1 MKPSTRSNNSRS
13 QVLKLT
19 LRESRCTRPTVVL
32 YSVYEFIPLRRCDFT
47 SFTSLTTWKQ
57 APLGNLL
64 SIQVSL
70 MRCAFKCVIP
80 HIITLCGRSRRSPG
94 PPYFSTKLRPEG
106 RKFFCLEIALPHPYL
121 RVWMTC
127 TPLLPP
133 LSQGLDLASTLR
145 YHHSP
150 LVRIARIGHFTVTD
164 GNDTGVDLVLIQPFL
179 LSYLNHVVLML
190 TGIFFKHNFY
200 KKLNNSHE
208 LKHTNHDLNKRWELG
223 HPLQRPV
230 RQWSSEF
237 WSQRNANVKGLIHG
251 GDGGISNS
259 VYWLLF
265 ACKDDLRLYSFV
277 IDCNHN
283 PWH

>member
-1 MKPSTRSNNSRS
+1 MKTGPSRQLALNPSVPNEMRF
-13 QVLKLT
+13 QVCDT
-19 LRESRCTRPTVVL
+19 SYYHTQWR
-32 YSVYEFIPLRRCDFT
+32 IQRR
-47 SFTSLTTWKQ
+47 
-57 APLGNLL
+57 G
-64 SIQVSL
+64 
-70 MRCAFKCVIP
+70 
-80 HIITLCGRSRRSPG
+80 PG
-94 PPYFSTKLRPEG
+94 GPPPPYFSTKLRPEEP
-106 RKFFCLEIALPHPYL
+106 KIFFFGDRPPPPLPKGLDDLHPL
-121 RVWMTC
+121 
-127 TPLLPP
+127 PPP

-190 TGIFFKHNFY
+190 TSIFFKHNFY

-208 LKHTNHDLNKRWELG
+208 LKHTNHDLNKTWELG

-237 WSQRNANVKGLIHG
+237 WSQRTANVKWLIRG
-251 GDGGISNS
+251 GGWGISNS

>member
-1 MKPSTRSNNSRS
+1 M
-13 QVLKLT
+13 LKLT
-19 LRESRCTRPTVVL
+19 LRESRWTRPTVVL
-32 YSVYEFIPLRRCDFT
+32 YSVYEFTPLRRYDFT

-64 SIQVSL
+64 SIQVYL
-70 MRCAFKCVIP
+70 MRCAFKYVIP
-80 HIITLCGRSRRSPG
+80 HIITLVADPQEGPGSPG
-94 PPYFSTKLRPEG
+94 PSPLIFRPNWG
-106 RKFFCLEIALPHPYL
+106 PKDRKKIFLETALPHPYL

-127 TPLLPP
+127 TPLPPP

-179 LSYLNHVVLML
+179 LSYLNHVVLVL
-190 TGIFFKHNFY
+190 TSIFFKYNFY

-208 LKHTNHDLNKRWELG
+208 LKHTNHDLNKTWELG
-223 HPLQRPV
+223 QPRQQPV

-237 WSQRNANVKGLIHG
+237 WSQRNANVKRLIRG
-251 GDGGISNS
+251 GGGVISNS

-277 IDCNHN
+277 IDCRYN

>member
-32 YSVYEFIPLRRCDFT
+32 YSVYEFTPLRRCDFT

-70 MRCAFKCVIP
+70 MRCAFKYVMWRIQ
-80 HIITLCGRSRRSPG
+80 RRGPGG
-94 PPYFSTKLRPEG
+94 PPPLIFRPNWG
-106 RKFFCLEIALPHPYL
+106 PKNQKFFFLEIALPHPYL
-121 RVWMTC
+121 RVWTTC
-127 TPLLPP
+127 TPLPPP

-145 YHHSP
+145 YHNSP

-164 GNDTGVDLVLIQPFL
+164 GNDTAVDLVLIQPFL
-179 LSYLNHVVLML
+179 LSYLNHVLML
-190 TGIFFKHNFY
+190 TSIFFKHNFY

-208 LKHTNHDLNKRWELG
+208 LKHTNHDLNKTWELG
-223 HPLQRPV
+223 QPLQQPV

-237 WSQRNANVKGLIHG
+237 WSQRNANVKRLIRG
-251 GDGGISNS
+251 GGGVISNS

-265 ACKDDLRLYSFV
+265 ACKHDLLLYSFV
-277 IDCNHN
+277 IDCSYN

>member
-1 MKPSTRSNNSRS
+1 MKTGPSRQLALHPSVPNEMRF
-13 QVLKLT
+13 QVCDT
-19 LRESRCTRPTVVL
+19 SYCHTSGGSTGGAREP
-32 YSVYEFIPLRRCDFT
+32 
-47 SFTSLTTWKQ
+47 
-57 APLGNLL
+57 
-64 SIQVSL
+64 
-70 MRCAFKCVIP
+70 
-80 HIITLCGRSRRSPG
+80 RSP
-94 PPYFSTKLRPEG
+94 PPL
-106 RKFFCLEIALPHPYL
+106 FFDQTEDRRTEFFFFLEIALPHPYL

-127 TPLLPP
+127 TPLPPP
-133 LSQGLDLASTLR
+133 LSQGVDLGSTLR

-190 TGIFFKHNFY
+190 TSIFFKHNFY

-208 LKHTNHDLNKRWELG
+208 LKHTNHDLNKTWELG

-237 WSQRNANVKGLIHG
+237 WSQRNANVKRLIHG
-251 GDGGISNS
+251 GGGGISNS

-277 IDCNHN
+277 IDCSYN

>member
-1 MKPSTRSNNSRS
+1 M
-13 QVLKLT
+13 LKLI
-19 LRESRCTRPTVVL
+19 LRERRCTRPTVVL
-32 YSVYEFIPLRRCDFT
+32 YSVYEFTPLRRCDFT

-70 MRCAFKCVIP
+70 MRCAFKYVIP
-80 HIITLCGRSRRSPG
+80 HIITLVADPNWG
-94 PPYFSTKLRPEG
+94 PKDRKKL
-106 RKFFCLEIALPHPYL
+106 FLETALPHPYL

-127 TPLLPP
+127 TPLPPP

-190 TGIFFKHNFY
+190 TSIFFKHNFY
-200 KKLNNSHE
+200 KKLNNPHE

-237 WSQRNANVKGLIHG
+237 WGQRNANVKRLIHG
-251 GDGGISNS
+251 GGGGISNS

-277 IDCNHN
+277 IDCSYN

>member
-1 MKPSTRSNNSRS
+1 MRF
-13 QVLKLT
+13 QV
-19 LRESRCTRPTVVL
+19 
-32 YSVYEFIPLRRCDFT
+32 CDT
-47 SFTSLTTWKQ
+47 PYYHTQWRIKE
-57 APLGNLL
+57 G
-64 SIQVSL
+64 
-70 MRCAFKCVIP
+70 
-80 HIITLCGRSRRSPG
+80 PG
-94 PPYFSTKLRPEG
+94 PPPPLISQPNWCPTDG
-106 RKFFCLEIALPHPYL
+106 NFFFFGDRTPPPLPKGLDDLHP
-121 RVWMTC
+121 
-127 TPLLPP
+127 LPP
-133 LSQGLDLASTLR
+133 PFSRGLDLASTLG

-190 TGIFFKHNFY
+190 TSIFFKHNFY

-208 LKHTNHDLNKRWELG
+208 LKHTNHDLNKTWELVQ
-223 HPLQRPV
+223 PLQQPV

-237 WSQRNANVKGLIHG
+237 WSQRNADLKRLIRG
-251 GDGGISNS
+251 GGGVISNS

-277 IDCNHN
+277 IDCSYN